1 MSKKTK
7 QNKSTDL
14 GKYGFKILGYCPK
27 NDISKRAKFIVK
39 FRDHDET
46 MNTISIPRSYFSNIS
61 KMKVYLLDEGYDV
74 PENSNITLDDPTL
87 WKKIKELLMK
97 GSKNTK
103 FNIVARPGFH
113 GRCYL
118 TANNKIIGTPDGYR
132 PFLDP
137 DTKLFKGTVSHQGNL
152 SEWKLNVASSGNH
165 SSRIMTAICSG
176 FSPYLIRWS
185 SMETGGFHLWA
196 TSSTGK
202 STCLYIANSILG
214 PRDSL
219 KKWDSTATALEETAT
234 AYCDLL
240 LGLDEIGLLEGTPA
254 QIAQAARKAVYQL
267 TSGMGKSRS
276 QVFKDVSLQN
286 SQRWTTCILSTGES
300 SLFDQALDAGMSR
313 KIGEQ
318 VRVVDIP
325 ADAGGEYGIFE
336 SLPDEMEGNPKK
348 YAELLDEQSNKYY
361 GTAHIK
367 FLKKLTKDL
376 AKDENNVR
384 LKINERMEHFLD
396 KNNVSRVIGHEG
408 RLAKRFALSYAAG
421 ISAKKF
427 GILDFSEKEIFNGIS
442 KCYRDALEYHS
453 QSNPP
458 SQKEQ
463 ADAAYSKILKVINT
477 DSFLDIRDKS
487 KKISDKKID
496 KAKGFIYTLKKTTVA
511 AIPLDG
517 IEKIL
522 GNGNVRKKVLERLKT
537 ENLLLPRTDGKI
549 SRQINVRHSSRDK
562 RHLVCF
568 KLD

>member
-46 MNTISIPRSYFSNIS
+46 MNTISIPRSYLSNIS
-61 KMKVYLLDEGYDV
+61 KIKTHLLDEGYDV
-74 PENSNITLDDPTL
+74 PENSNVSLDDHAL
-87 WKKIKELLMK
+87 WTGIKEMLMK
-97 GSKNTK
+97 GSKDTK

-113 GRCYL
+113 GHCYL

-137 DTKLFKGTVSHQGNL
+137 DINLFKGTVSHKGSL
-152 SEWKLNVASSGNH
+152 DEWKLNVAPAGSH
-165 SSRIMTAICSG
+165 STRIMTATCAG
-176 FSPYLIRWS
+176 FSPYLARWAD
-185 SMETGGFHLWA
+185 METGGFHLFA
-196 TSSTGK
+196 DSSTGK

-234 AYCDLL
+234 TYCDLL
-240 LGLDEIGLLEGTPA
+240 LGLDEIGLLEGSPA
-254 QIAQAARKAVYQL
+254 QVAQAARKAVYQL

-276 QVFKDVSLQN
+276 GVFRDVSLQN
-286 SQRWTTCILSTGES
+286 AQRWTTCILSTGES
-300 SLFDQALDAGMSR
+300 SLFDQAFEAGISR

-348 YAELLDEQSNKYY
+348 YAELLDKQSKKYY

-367 FLKKLTKDL
+367 FLEKLTKHL
-376 AKDENNVR
+376 SKDEDNVR
-384 LKINERMEHFLD
+384 TKIAERMEHFLD
-396 KNNVSRVIGHEG
+396 KNDVSRVIGHQG
-408 RLAKRFALSYAAG
+408 RLAKRFALAYAAG
-421 ISAKKF
+421 ISARKF
-427 GILDFSEKEIFNGIS
+427 GVLDFSEKEVFNGIS
-442 KCYRDALEYHS
+442 KCYRDALEYYR
-453 QSNPP
+453 QSNPL
-458 SQKEQ
+458 SKKEQ
-463 ADAAYSKILKVINT
+463 ADAAYSKILKLV
-477 DSFLDIRDKS
+477 DPSEFLDIRDDS

-496 KAKGFIYTLKKTTVA
+496 KVKGFIYTLRKTKVA
-511 AIPLDG
+511 AIPLDR
-517 IEKIL
+517 IQKIL
-522 GNGNVRKKVLERLKT
+522 GNGNVRKKVFDRLKT
-537 ENLLLPRTDGKI
+537 ENLILPRADEKI
-549 SRQINVRHSSRDK
+549 SQQINVRHSSRGK
-562 RHLVCF
+562 PYCVCF
-568 KLD
+568 KIG